1 MAAYVSV
8 PRDLSKVRTKVFLNL
23 TKRQI
28 ICFGTAELFGVPSFF
43 MIKSAVSTTVA
54 AMAMVLIMLPMFFMA
69 LYEKDGYPA
78 EILLKHLI
86 IARFIRP
93 KVRPYRTVNY
103 YDAMMREERAAKE
116 VRGIVRESRKR
127 KEKNRV
133 RTRKQGKVL

>member
-28 ICFGTAELFGVPSFF
+28 ICFGAAALFGVPSFF
-43 MIKSAVSTTVA
+43 IIKSAVSTTVA

-78 EILLKHLI
+78 EILLKHMILS
-86 IARFIRP
+86 RMIRP
-93 KVRPYRTVNY
+93 KVRPYRTDNY
-103 YDAMMREERAAKE
+103 YDAMMREERAAEE
-116 VRGIVRESRKR
+116 VRRIVRESRKR

-133 RTRKQGKVL
+133 GTRKQGKVL

>member
-8 PRDLSKVRTKVFLNL
+8 PRDLSRVRTKVFLNL

-28 ICFGTAELFGVPSFF
+28 ICFGTAALFGVPSFF

-78 EILLKHLI
+78 EILLKHMILSH
-86 IARFIRP
+86 FIRP
-93 KVRPYRTVNY
+93 KVRPYRTDNY
-103 YDAMMREERAAKE
+103 YDAMMREERAAEE
-116 VRGIVRESRKR
+116 VRRIVRESRKR

-133 RTRKQGKVL
+133 GTRKQGKIL